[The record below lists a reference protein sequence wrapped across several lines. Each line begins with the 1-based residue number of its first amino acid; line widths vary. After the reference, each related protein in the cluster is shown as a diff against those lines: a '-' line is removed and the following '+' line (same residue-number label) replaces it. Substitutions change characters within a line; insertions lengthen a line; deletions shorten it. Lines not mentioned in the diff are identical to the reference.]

1 MISKKYKELFQL
13 VARNA
18 AMNSER
24 AAELTKEADKEAN
37 LEPTYK
43 MRDEFVALEEKLNG
57 NESLTMKDY
66 ANLWIGA
73 SITRG
78 ILMNNIN
85 KWTAVVKE
93 YDENLLPKLYAIALE
108 KDEEKRQKMMDEN
121 FATEN

>member
-1 MISKKYKELFQL
+1 MISKKYRDLFSL
-13 VARNA
+13 VAQNA
-18 AMNSER
+18 ILNSER
-24 AAELTKEADKEAN
+24 AAELTKEANPNAD

-43 MRDEFVALEEKLNG
+43 MRDKFYLLEEKISN
-57 NESLTMKDY
+57 NENLSTEDY

-78 ILMNNIN
+78 LLMNNIN

-108 KDEEKRQKMMDEN
+108 KDPEVREKLMTESFSAEN
-121 FATEN
+121 

>member
-1 MISKKYKELFQL
+1 MISKKYQELFTL

-18 AMNSER
+18 VLNSER
-24 AAELTKEADKEAN
+24 AAELTKEADPSAN

-43 MRDEFVALEEKLNG
+43 MRDKFSLLEEKISN
-57 NESLTMKDY
+57 NESLSMEDY

-78 ILMNNIN
+78 LLMNNIN

-93 YDENLLPKLYAIALE
+93 YDEDLLPKLYAIALE
-108 KDEEKRQKMMDEN
+108 KDPEAREKLMTESFSAEN
-121 FATEN
+121 